1 MGDRCAQALGFDFY
15 RFCNRDLLTHRPI
28 WLHVNPLTT
37 ATAANAIDFEWTAR
51 GRAHGFGTGIPI
63 ISVDVDFYPYPE
75 VPFASRG
82 RASGL
87 FGKVL

>member
-1 MGDRCAQALGFDFY
+1 MKYDHSGPETSVDSSL
-15 RFCNRDLLTHRPI
+15 NSVL
-28 WLHVNPLTT
+28 PLTVLLGPGT
-37 ATAANAIDFEWTAR
+37 KNDLAQSELSELSTLS

-82 RASGL
+82 RASRL
-87 FGKVL
+87 FGKVR